1 EGFRAPTLDDTFG
14 GGSQTFDKFTDP
26 CDAVFGQRSNPA
38 VAARCGAEGLASDF
52 RQTDAAGRPISARDT
67 QGNNPFNSGVGN
79 DKLQPETSKT
89 RT

>member
-1 EGFRAPTLDDTFG
+1 
-14 GGSQTFDKFTDP
+14 
-26 CDAVFGQRSNPA
+26 FGQRSNPA

-89 RT
+89 RTAGLVWSPSFVSGLNVSLDW